1 MAEWLLA
8 MRDMLDIARKD
19 VQIEFRSREIVPT
32 MTLFAVLV
40 AVLSSIALYI
50 DDETG
55 KRVAPGVLWIVLAF
69 AGTLGL
75 SRSWAREREN
85 NALRGVLLS
94 PIAPWSIFLGKSLGS
109 LAFVSITM
117 AVVVPVVGLLLHAPL
132 WTHFGP
138 SMLLLALGTI
148 GFVLAGTLFG
158 AMTVRTRARD
168 LLLAVVLYPLTSP
181 ALLAGAVATRDL
193 FQQNTTDL
201 SQWLALLVGYDV
213 IVLAGGIMLIDPLL
227 RD

>member
-1 MAEWLLA
+1 MSEWLLA

-19 VQIEFRSREIVPT
+19 VRIEFRSREIVPT

-40 AVLSSIALYI
+40 AVLSSIALYV
-50 DDETG
+50 DDESG

-132 WTHFGP
+132 WTHLGP
-138 SMLLLALGTI
+138 SVLLLALGTI

-193 FQQNTTDL
+193 FQGNTTDL
-201 SQWLALLVGYDV
+201 SQWLVLLVGYDV
-213 IVLAGGIMLIDPLL
+213 IVFAAGVVLIDPLL